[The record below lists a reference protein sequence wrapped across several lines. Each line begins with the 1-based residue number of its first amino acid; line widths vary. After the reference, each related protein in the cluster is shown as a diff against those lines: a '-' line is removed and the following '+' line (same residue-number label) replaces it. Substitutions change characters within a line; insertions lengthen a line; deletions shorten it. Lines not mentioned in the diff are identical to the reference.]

1 MNNIQF
7 VFILPDLVVDPACH
21 LFIMVIT
28 INVIDAITIGVVV
41 ATFLVNTG
49 RAKKGIE
56 LCQECLILLS
66 NVNKGAQSNVYE
78 SLQEGIY
85 TTVFKAFGRIYDY
98 ANAIRYGTEL
108 LAVLRES
115 GDRMK
120 EGMLTLKLGQL
131 YRSDCRY
138 EEAKDVLDEAVR
150 IMKEIGF
157 SQGEANAYTELGFM
171 FQSTGEYRKGKEY
184 YKKALDIDKQTG
196 NRKGEA
202 ISYVHIGN
210 VFTHLGETSKAEEYW
225 MKAFGI
231 GREIGDKAVEAC
243 CYGSLGCLFKSF
255 GQYRKAKAYHEKALS
270 IHSELG
276 NKEGEATHLVNLGN
290 VFCSL
295 GDLANAQEYYAKA
308 LTIAKEIRW
317 RRGEVFCCGSLGTLC
332 SSRGEY
338 STAKSYLFKAIEM
351 NKEVG
356 DRYLEAKCYG
366 NLGNVY
372 CDLAQYDKAKVY
384 TEKAL
389 AINLATGDREGQAT
403 HYNFLGD
410 LFRRLGDFSK
420 AKRYHQD
427 ALDIWEEI
435 GDRRGQAEGYSCL
448 GSVFRCLGE
457 YVKAKEY
464 LEKALAIGVEIC
476 DRKEEMKGY
485 SELGM
490 VFISLSEYRKAREYH
505 EKALM
510 ITIEIGDRYGEA
522 NCYGNLGS
530 VFKLL
535 TDYPKAVEY
544 YEKSLAMAVQLGDRK
559 GEAISHGNLGLVLI
573 CCGDYEKA
581 RAHLEKA
588 LAVQAQIGD
597 RASEATSYG
606 NLGLLFVSLGEN
618 VKGIA
623 YFKKAL
629 AIRKEISDSQ
639 GEGVDY
645 ENLGTAFGKLGEY
658 DKAHEYLKKSLETR
672 IRIGDRHGQASTYG
686 NLGSMFVS
694 LGEYHRAEEYL
705 RKALAIRI
713 EIGDRAGEASNYLNL
728 GRMFLSLHDHSKGEE
743 FTNRGYVLAR
753 EIGDGE
759 KEVQSLSVFTL
770 LKVAEESYDE
780 AFKYLFNLV
789 KKIEDMRGLL
799 GENDQFKIS
808 YSHMTMHSFPFHLF
822 SKVLCAANRPL
833 DALCVIELGR
843 ARALADLM
851 ESHYRVKQQIS
862 SDPQSW
868 NVVGK
873 IMMSERNC
881 VCLYIS
887 YSSNDIFYCILKSSG
902 VMHYRWRRTSDYTL
916 VKNLDVFLDKSFRG
930 LTLLPEE
937 HCEDRSLFSLNRNE
951 MGSKLFP
958 EEGMSTLRIVEEE
971 DEDERSQ
978 EPDPTLSLYYNL
990 IIAPVADQLDEPEII
1005 IVPDRAFYKVPFAAL
1020 SDNNGKYLSECFRIR
1035 IVPSLTTLK
1044 LIQDCPGSYHCQ
1056 TGALVVGDPEVGL
1069 VHYKGKVETISQL
1082 PFARKE
1088 AEMIGR
1094 LLSTQPLL
1102 GKQATKQEVLQR
1114 IHSVSLVHFAAHG
1127 DAERGE
1133 IALASPCLTSE
1144 IAQEEDYLLTLAD
1157 ISKVRLRA
1165 KLVVLSCCHSASGQI
1180 KAEGV
1185 VGIARAFLGSGACAV
1200 VVSLWALDDRAT
1212 EQFMNRFYGHL
1223 VSGESAS
1230 ESLHQSMKWM
1240 RNNGYPEV
1248 RDWAPFMLIG
1258 GDVTFEFEKWPK

>member
-1 MNNIQF
+1 MNNIF
-7 VFILPDLVVDPACH
+7 VLIFPDVVVVPACH
-21 LFIMVIT
+21 LFIMVNI
-28 INVIDAITIGVVV
+28 INDIDAITIGVVV

-49 RAKKGIE
+49 RAKKAIE

-66 NVNKGAQSNVYE
+66 NVNREAQSNLFKF
-78 SLQEGIY
+78 LQERIY
-85 TTVFKAFGRIYDY
+85 TTVFKAFDCIYDY
-98 ANAIRYGTEL
+98 TNAIRYGTEL
-108 LAVLRES
+108 LAILRES

-120 EGMLTLKLGQL
+120 EGMLTLKLGKL

-138 EEAKDVLDEAVR
+138 EEAKEILDEAVS
-150 IMKEIGF
+150 IMKETGF
-157 SQGEANAYTELGFM
+157 RQGEADAYTELGLM
-171 FQSTGEYRKGKEY
+171 FQSTG
-184 YKKALDIDKQTG
+184 A
-196 NRKGEA
+196 
-202 ISYVHIGN
+202 
-210 VFTHLGETSKAEEYW
+210 
-225 MKAFGI
+225 
-231 GREIGDKAVEAC
+231 
-243 CYGSLGCLFKSF
+243 
-255 GQYRKAKAYHEKALS
+255 YRKAKTYHEKALS
-270 IHSELG
+270 VHSELG

-290 VFCSL
+290 VFQFF
-295 GDLANAQEYYAKA
+295 GDLANAQEYYTKA
-308 LTIAKEIRW
+308 LKITKEIRW
-317 RRGEVFCCGSLGTLC
+317 RRGEVLCCGSLGTLS

-338 STAKSYLFKAIEM
+338 STAKSYLLKAIEM

-366 NLGNVY
+366 NLGSLY
-372 CDLAQYDKAKVY
+372 CDLAQYGKAKVY
-384 TEKAL
+384 MEKAL
-389 AINLATGDREGQAT
+389 TINLATGDREGQAT
-403 HYNFLGD
+403 HYRFLGE
-410 LFRRLGDFSK
+410 LFRRLGDFFK
-420 AKRYHQD
+420 AKQYHED
-427 ALDIWEEI
+427 ALEILEEI
-435 GDRRGQAEGYSCL
+435 GDRRGQAQSYSCL
-448 GSVFRCLGE
+448 GTVFRCLGE

-464 LEKALAIGVEIC
+464 LEKALAVGIEIC
-476 DRKEEMKGY
+476 DRSTETRNY

-490 VFISLSEYRKAREYH
+490 VSTSLSEYRKAKEYH

-510 ITIEIGDRYGEA
+510 ITTEIGDRYGEA
-522 NCYGNLGS
+522 ICYGNLGS
-530 VFKLL
+530 VFKML

-544 YEKSLAMAVQLGDRK
+544 YEKSLAMAMQLGDRK
-559 GEAISHGNLGLVLI
+559 GEATSHANLGLVLS

-581 RAHLEKA
+581 RARLEKA
-588 LAVQAQIGD
+588 IAIQAQIGD

-606 NLGLLFVSLGEN
+606 NLGLVFASLGEY
-618 VKGIA
+618 VMGIA
-623 YFKKAL
+623 YFQKAL
-629 AIRKEISDSQ
+629 EIRKEISDSQ

-645 ENLGTAFGKLGEY
+645 ENLGTVFGKLGEY
-658 DKAHEYLKKSLETR
+658 DKAQEYLKKSLA
-672 IRIGDRHGQASTYG
+672 IRMKIGDRHGEASTYG
-686 NLGSMFVS
+686 NLGLVFVS

-728 GRMFLSLHDHSKGEE
+728 GSMFLSLHDHSKGEE
-743 FTNRGYVLAR
+743 YTKGGYVLAR

-759 KEVQSLSVFTL
+759 KEVQGLCGLTL

-780 AFKYLFNLV
+780 AFKYLVNLV
-789 KKIEDMRGLL
+789 KKIEHMHGLL

-808 YSHMTMHSFPFHLF
+808 YSHMTMHSFPLRLF
-822 SKVLCAANRPL
+822 SKMLFVTGRPL

-851 ESHYRVKQQIS
+851 ASHYRVKQQIS

-868 NVVGK
+868 DVVRK
-873 IMMSERNC
+873 IMMAERNC

-887 YSSNDIFYCILKSSG
+887 YSSNNIFYCILKSSG
-902 VMHYRWRRTSDYTL
+902 VMHYRWRRASDYTL
-916 VKNLDVFLDKSFRG
+916 INNLNVFLDKSFRG

-937 HCEDRSLFSLNRNE
+937 HCEDLSLFLLDRNE
-951 MGSKLFP
+951 MGSKFFL
-958 EEGMSTLRIVEEE
+958 EDGMSTLRIIEEEEE
-971 DEDERSQ
+971 DEKSQ
-978 EPDPTLSLYYNL
+978 EPEPNLSLYYNL
-990 IIAPVADQLDEPEII
+990 IIAPVADLLVEPEII
-1005 IVPDRAFYKVPFAAL
+1005 FVPDRALYKVPFAAL

-1069 VHYKGKVETISQL
+1069 VHYKGNVEKISKL
-1082 PFARKE
+1082 PFARME

-1114 IHSVSLVHFAAHG
+1114 IHSVSLIHFAAHG
-1127 DAERGE
+1127 NAERGE
-1133 IALASPCLTSE
+1133 IALAPSCLTSE
-1144 IAQEEDYLLTLAD
+1144 IAQEEDYLLTMSD

-1185 VGIARAFLGSGACAV
+1185 VGIARAFLGSGARAV
-1200 VVSLWALDDRAT
+1200 LVALWALDDRAT
-1212 EQFMNRFYGHL
+1212 EQFMNRFYDHL
-1223 VSGESAS
+1223 VRGESAS

-1258 GDVTFEFEKWPK
+1258 GDVTIDFQKWPK